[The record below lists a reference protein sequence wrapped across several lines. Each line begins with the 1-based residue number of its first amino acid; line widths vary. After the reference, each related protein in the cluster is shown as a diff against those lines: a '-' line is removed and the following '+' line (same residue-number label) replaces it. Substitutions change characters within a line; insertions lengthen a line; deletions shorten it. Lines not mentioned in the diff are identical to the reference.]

1 MSEEQAKPEGP
12 TTIAEQLYARLRRDV
27 IMGSLEPGAR
37 LKLEK
42 LSKSYEVSINTMR
55 ETLSRLASDGLVMAE
70 GQRGFT
76 VPAVSIEDLRDITEM
91 RQLLECHALRQSIQ
105 HADLEWE
112 AQIVGCYHKL
122 SRVEAVVE
130 DDPDRYGEDWER
142 YNNEFHNAL
151 IANCGSRWLLL
162 FRQTMYEQS
171 QRYRMLSLKTRPF
184 PRAQSA
190 REHKEILDAA
200 LARDS
205 DRAVAL
211 LQTHILKGA
220 QTVSVSEDGHKNGA

>member
-91 RQLLECHALRQSIQ
+91 RQLLECHALRQSIH

-211 LQTHILKGA
+211 LQAHIRKGA